1 MRKLKGLSHLQVHFD
16 LGYGKVESGGRC
28 AYLGKQCH
36 SLKFPILVW
45 GPILLLREVKM
56 LSRVPSEKEHVLGQ
70 VPKTPSWQ
78 PLPTDS
84 PGAAQASSKHHPPLR
99 ACPLSAQEFANM
111 HMQPF
116 YLCFPVLPMLAP
128 GAIFSP
134 DKPPVLTACLLC
146 APQTPDI

>member
-1 MRKLKGLSHLQVHFD
+1 MF
-16 LGYGKVESGGRC
+16 
-28 AYLGKQCH
+28 
-36 SLKFPILVW
+36 W
-45 GPILLLREVKM
+45 
-56 LSRVPSEKEHVLGQ
+56 GQ

-116 YLCFPVLPMLAP
+116 YLCFPILPMLAP
-128 GAIFSP
+128 
-134 DKPPVLTACLLC
+134 LLQACQELYS
-146 APQTPDI
+146 PQTNLLY

>member
-36 SLKFPILVW
+36 SLKFSYRSE
-45 GPILLLREVKM
+45 GPSSCSGKLRCCPGCPWKGAC
-56 LSRVPSEKEHVLGQ
+56 SGQ
-70 VPKTPSWQ
+70 VPKLPSWQ

-111 HMQPF
+111 HMQPC